1 MAAPEASFRPQGWVN
16 RLAASPRF
24 QALCARVPG
33 LRGIARAEGAALF
46 DLMQGFVQSQM
57 LTALVELRVLHMLAD
72 GPATPEA
79 LASRA
84 DVPVPRMAILCQ
96 AGAAMGVMTR
106 KGARFKLSRRGAAFL
121 GVPGLADMVRHHSVL
136 YADLADPVAFIR
148 GQTDPDLARFWPYV
162 FGATG
167 PMDPD
172 VAARYSRLMS
182 DSQGLVAQDA
192 LRLIDLRGVD
202 RLLDVGGGTGAFLR
216 AVRARYPDLPLAL
229 FDLPDVVAQAALPAD
244 VARHGGSFRSDPLPK
259 GADAIS
265 LVRVLYDHA
274 DDTVAALLAS
284 VYATLPPG
292 GRVVIV
298 EPMSGGAKPDPQTD
312 VYFAVYTL
320 AMQTG
325 RTRSAVEIGTALAKA
340 GFIGISAPK
349 SARSY
354 VTSVVEARKPAPAG
368 QTPKDQAK

>member
-1 MAAPEASFRPQGWVN
+1 MADMPAPEQPFRPVGLVN

-24 QALCARVPG
+24 QAFCARVPG
-33 LRGIARAEGAALF
+33 LRGIARNEGAALF

-72 GPATPEA
+72 GPATLDA
-79 LASRA
+79 LALRA
-84 DVPVPRMAILCQ
+84 QVPQGRMAILAQ
-96 AGAAMGVMTR
+96 AGAGMGLMTR
-106 KGARFKLSRRGAAFL
+106 RGAKYRLSRRGAAFL

-136 YADLADPVAFIR
+136 YNDLADPVAFIR
-148 GQTDPDLARFWPYV
+148 GDTDPDLARFWPYV
-162 FGATG
+162 FGASG

-172 VAARYSRLMS
+172 VTARYSRLMT
-182 DSQGLVAQDA
+182 DSQGIVAQDA
-192 LRLIDLRGVD
+192 LRMVDLRGVTQ
-202 RLLDVGGGTGAFLR
+202 LLDIGGGTGAFLR
-216 AVRARYPDLPLAL
+216 AVRDRYPDLSLAL

-244 VARHGGSFRSDPLPK
+244 VARHGGSFRADPLPK

-274 DDTVAALLAS
+274 DDTVAALLAK
-284 VYATLPPG
+284 VYAVLPPG
-292 GRVVIV
+292 GRLLVI

-325 RTRSAVEIGTALAKA
+325 RTRSAAEIGAMLAKA
-340 GFIGISAPK
+340 GFTHVSKPK
-349 SARSY
+349 AARTY
-354 VTSVVEARKPAPAG
+354 VTGVVEARKPAL
-368 QTPKDQAK
+368 PKDWAK